1 MLTHV
6 VVMQFESPDDATSAR
21 DRLLGMKGRIGAL
34 RDIEA
39 GVDVLRS
46 ERSWELALIT
56 RFDSLEDLQIYAVH
70 PAHTEVLA
78 FIKPRLKR
86 AVTVDFES
94 P

>member
-6 VVMQFESPDDATSAR
+6 VVMHFESPDDAVSAR
-21 DRLLGMKGRIGAL
+21 DRLLGMKGRIEVL
-34 RDIEA
+34 RHIEA

-56 RFDSLEDLQIYAVH
+56 RFDSLDDLQIYAVH
-70 PAHTEVLA
+70 PVHKEVLA
-78 FIKPRLKR
+78 FIKPRLTR

-94 P
+94 S